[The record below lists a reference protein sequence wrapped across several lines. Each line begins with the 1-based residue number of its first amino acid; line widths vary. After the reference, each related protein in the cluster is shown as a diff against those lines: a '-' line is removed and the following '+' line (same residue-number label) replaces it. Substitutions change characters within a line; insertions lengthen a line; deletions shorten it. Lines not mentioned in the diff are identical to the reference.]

1 MLMTFL
7 TSPTTLMVAG
17 IVAAVTAIVALIN
30 EISLLTDRERVLN
43 RELEQNKKA
52 VEASQK
58 AYEELKETVSSYQ
71 DAYEG
76 IEKLTEGT
84 VEFYEAVLKSNEE
97 AKKLIET
104 LKLQAGSQYQIDS
117 NGLIEINEEAIKQG
131 LYQQNQQWA
140 RAQLNQSLTEFSIKD
155 RQDQEKINNLIQQF
169 QSDINKNI
177 PGNYGI
183 SYEQAK
189 MMIDNFDL
197 SSENIVVS
205 IGELQDISNKN
216 LKELQNKIGT
226 FNQQE
231 LSKID
236 ESVGSMSEVIT
247 GEMSEVIDVIKAK
260 QAEDRASYRLI
271 GSEAINAYATEEQ
284 KEALKNLP
292 NEVTNM
298 LNDTAGEGIVT
309 NQLKRE
315 SSGLGGR
322 NITNSF
328 ERIIG
333 LYANSS
339 LADVNSFTNPITSI
353 VNLIGDKIVE
363 EQRNYNETQSQNQEV
378 IEENLTK

>member
-1 MLMTFL
+1 
-7 TSPTTLMVAG
+7 
-17 IVAAVTAIVALIN
+17 
-30 EISLLTDRERVLN
+30 
-43 RELEQNKKA
+43 
-52 VEASQK
+52 
-58 AYEELKETVSSYQ
+58 
-71 DAYEG
+71 
-76 IEKLTEGT
+76 
-84 VEFYEAVLKSNEE
+84 
-97 AKKLIET
+97 
-104 LKLQAGSQYQIDS
+104 
-117 NGLIEINEEAIKQG
+117 
-131 LYQQNQQWA
+131 
-140 RAQLNQSLTEFSIKD
+140 
-155 RQDQEKINNLIQQF
+155 
-169 QSDINKNI
+169 
-177 PGNYGI
+177 
-183 SYEQAK
+183 

-322 NITNSF
+322 NVTNSF